1 MVCEKPLCFTSAEA
15 EELVSLAKA
24 NHKVVGVTYGY
35 SGHQMIRHGGLEEI
49 RVVNM
54 SFAFGG
60 YNVESGAQGVKWV
73 EKSVESSRQGPAW
86 GGFN

>member
-1 MVCEKPLCFTSAEA
+1 MVCERPLCFTSAEA

-60 YNVESGAQGVKWV
+60 YNVESGAQGVKWI
-73 EKSVESSRQGPAW
+73 EKCVESSRQGSAW
-86 GGFN
+86 VDFN